1 MKSTEDVN
9 RVMEAY
15 ADMVRR
21 ICFVHLKNR
30 HDTEDVFQ
38 NVYMKYLLY
47 EGSFES
53 SEHEKAWFARVTI
66 NACTDWLRALS
77 RRKWVPLDA
86 LAEEG
91 TVLDDPSKEVL
102 EAVLRLPE
110 KYRDVIYLFYYE
122 EYTAVEIAKI
132 LGKKENTVYPGQ
144 KISCGKSWEVNGH
157 ERCEERDS
165 EEYGEHT
172 GDSGYEAKYTVL
184 SGGAADEEKP
194 QHFAA

>member
-1 MKSTEDVN
+1 
-9 RVMEAY
+9 MEAY

-53 SEHEKAWFARVTI
+53 IEHEKAWFVRVTI

-77 RRKWVPLDA
+77 RRKWVPLDV
-86 LAEEG
+86 LAEESVVPG
-91 TVLDDPSKEVL
+91 DPSKDVL

-132 LGKKENTVYPGQ
+132 LKKKENTVYTWLSRAKDILREKLG
-144 KISCGKSWEVNGH
+144 
-157 ERCEERDS
+157 
-165 EEYGEHT
+165 GEW
-172 GDSGYEAKYTVL
+172 S
-184 SGGAADEEKP
+184 
-194 QHFAA
+194 

>member
-1 MKSTEDVN
+1 MKSAGDVN
-9 RVMEAY
+9 RVMDAY

-47 EGSFES
+47 EGSFAS
-53 SEHEKAWFARVTI
+53 SEHEKAWFVRVTI

-77 RRKWVPLDA
+77 RKKWVPLDV
-86 LAEEG
+86 LAEESV
-91 TVLDDPSKEVL
+91 VLDNPSNEVL
-102 EAVLRLPE
+102 EAVLKLPE

-132 LGKKENTVYPGQ
+132 LGKKENTVYTWLSRAKDILREKLG
-144 KISCGKSWEVNGH
+144 
-157 ERCEERDS
+157 
-165 EEYGEHT
+165 GEW
-172 GDSGYEAKYTVL
+172 S
-184 SGGAADEEKP
+184 
-194 QHFAA
+194 

>member
-53 SEHEKAWFARVTI
+53 IEHEKAWFVRVTI

-77 RRKWVPLDA
+77 RRKWVSLEV
-86 LAEEG
+86 LAEECVMPG
-91 TVLDDPSKEVL
+91 DPSKEVL

-132 LGKKENTVYPGQ
+132 LKKKENTVYIWLSRAKDILREKLG
-144 KISCGKSWEVNGH
+144 
-157 ERCEERDS
+157 
-165 EEYGEHT
+165 GEW
-172 GDSGYEAKYTVL
+172 S
-184 SGGAADEEKP
+184 
-194 QHFAA
+194 